1 MNAVW
6 DRLQRTKW
14 GQALV
19 LIEGR
24 VEVRDPVWI
33 RQEGVD
39 ELVHQ
44 AVFGTPPEKAEARWW
59 IFSIGQAMGV
69 LPASIHSLYMA
80 RGRGEVPPTF
90 TVPAM
95 NLRGMTYEMARAA
108 FRAALRLDVGAM
120 IFEIARSEI
129 GYTDQRPE
137 EYAAVIIAAAIKE
150 GFHGPIFLQGDHF
163 QVSAKAYARDPERE
177 LQAVRDLV
185 AEAIAA
191 GFYNIDID
199 TSTLVDLSKPSL
211 DEQQRLNYTLC
222 AELTRYIRS
231 IEPPGI
237 TISVGGEIG
246 EVGGKNSTVEELRAF
261 MEGYLQHLSGAVG
274 ISKISVQTGTTHGG
288 VVLPDGRLAQVAI
301 DFEALRALSR
311 VARLEYGLA
320 GAVQHGASTLPEEAF
335 NKFVEH
341 EACEVHLA
349 TGFQNLVFDMLPP
362 AFREEIYAYLRAH
375 HADEWK
381 PGETEEQ
388 FYYKTRKRA
397 WGPFKQAFWELPEE
411 IRGPIRE
418 ALEARFALLFER
430 LAVAGTREL
439 VAQWVRPLPIPRP
452 MPAPASLS
460 SRAPEEVEG
469 LAD

>member
-1 MNAVW
+1 MSGGRSLLQQPEWSEALAV
-6 DRLQRTKW
+6 
-14 GQALV
+14 
-19 LIEGR
+19 IEDQ
-24 VEVRDPVWI
+24 VEIRDLPWI
-33 RQEGVD
+33 RQKGID
-39 ELVHQ
+39 GLVRQ
-44 AVFGTPPEKAEARWW
+44 AVFGSPGEKAEARGW
-59 IFSIGQAMGV
+59 IFRIGEALGI
-69 LPASIHSLYMA
+69 LPASIHELYAA

-129 GYTDQRPE
+129 SYTDQRPE
-137 EYAAVIIAAAIKE
+137 EYAVVIVAAAIKE
-150 GFHGPIFLQGDHF
+150 GFRGPLFLQGDHF
-163 QVSAKAYARDPERE
+163 QVSAKAYAKDPERE
-177 LQAVRDLV
+177 LQAVRDLT

-199 TSTLVDLSKPSL
+199 TSTLVDLTKPTL

-231 IEPPGI
+231 IEPPGV

-246 EVGGKNSTVEELRAF
+246 EVGGKNSTVEELRVF
-261 MEGYLQHLSGAVG
+261 MDGYRRHLSDGVG

-311 VARLEYGLA
+311 AARLEYGLA

-335 NKFVEH
+335 NKFVEC

-349 TGFQNLVFDMLPP
+349 TGFQNLVFDLLPVS
-362 AFREEIYAYLRAH
+362 FREEIYAYLRAH
-375 HADEWK
+375 HAEEWK

-388 FYYKTRKRA
+388 FYYKARKRA
-397 WGPFKQAFWELPEE
+397 WGPFKLGFWELPEDT
-411 IRGPIRE
+411 RGPIR
-418 ALEARFALLFER
+418 
-430 LAVAGTREL
+430 
-439 VAQWVRPLPIPRP
+439 
-452 MPAPASLS
+452 
-460 SRAPEEVEG
+460 
-469 LAD
+469 

>member
-1 MNAVW
+1 MSEG
-6 DRLQRTKW
+6 RSLLQHPKW
-14 GQALV
+14 SKAMTLKDN
-19 LIEGR
+19 R
-24 VEVRDPVWI
+24 VEVRDLAWI
-33 RQEGVD
+33 RQEGID
-39 ELVHQ
+39 TLVRQ
-44 AVFGTPPEKAEARWW
+44 AVFGSPAEKAEARGW
-59 IFSIGQAMGV
+59 IFRIGEALGIM
-69 LPASIHSLYMA
+69 PASIHELYAA
-80 RGRGEVPPTF
+80 RGRGEIPPTF

-108 FRAALRLDVGAM
+108 FRAALRLDAGA
-120 IFEIARSEI
+120 IVFEIARSEI

-137 EYAAVIIAAAIKE
+137 EYAAVITAAAIKE
-150 GFHGPIFLQGDHF
+150 GFRGPLFLQGDHF
-163 QVSAKAYARDPERE
+163 QVSAKAYAKDPERE
-177 LQAVRDLV
+177 LQAVRDLT
-185 AEAIAA
+185 AEAVAA
-191 GFYNIDID
+191 GFLNIDID
-199 TSTLVDLSKPSL
+199 TSTLVDLSKPTL

-231 IEPPGI
+231 IEPPGV

-261 MEGYLQHLSGAVG
+261 MDGYRRHLGDAVG

-301 DFEALRALSR
+301 DFDTLRALSR
-311 VARLEYGLA
+311 AARLEYGLA

-335 NKFVEH
+335 NKFVEC

-349 TGFQNLVFDMLPP
+349 TGFQNLVFDMLPA

-388 FYYKTRKRA
+388 FYYKARKRA

-411 IRGPIRE
+411 VRGPIRE

-439 VAQWVRPLPIPRP
+439 VAQWVRPIPFPRAAPAAPEPRP
-452 MPAPASLS
+452 SQ
-460 SRAPEEVEG
+460 EEVEG

>member
-1 MNAVW
+1 MSEAR
-6 DRLQRTKW
+6 DLLQQPKW
-14 GQALV
+14 RAALAR
-19 LIEGR
+19 IDDR
-24 VEVRDPVWI
+24 VEIRDPAWI
-33 RQEGVD
+33 RKEGID
-39 ELVHQ
+39 TLVRQ
-44 AVFGTPPEKAEARWW
+44 AVFGSPAEKAEARWW
-59 IFSIGQAMGV
+59 IFRLGEALGIS
-69 LPASIHSLYMA
+69 PASIHELYAA

-137 EYAAVIIAAAIKE
+137 EYAAVITAAAIKE
-150 GFHGPIFLQGDHF
+150 GFRGPLFLQGDHF
-163 QVSAKAYARDPERE
+163 QVSARAYAKDPERE
-177 LQAVRDLV
+177 LQAVRDLT

-199 TSTLVDLSKPSL
+199 TSTLVDLSKPTL

-231 IEPPGI
+231 IEPPGV

-261 MEGYLQHLSGAVG
+261 MDGYRRHLGDGVG

-311 VARLEYGLA
+311 AARLEYGLA

-335 NKFVEH
+335 NRFVEC

-349 TGFQNLVFDMLPP
+349 TGFQNLVFDMLPE
-362 AFREEIYAYLRAH
+362 AFRQEIYAYLRAH

-388 FYYKTRKRA
+388 FYYKARKRA
-397 WGPFKQAFWELPEE
+397 WGPFKQAFWELPEDVRE
-411 IRGPIRE
+411 PIRE
-418 ALEARFALLFER
+418 ALEARFAVLFDR
-430 LAVAGTREL
+430 LAVAGTREQ
-439 VAQWVRPLPIPRP
+439 VARWVRPGPIPRATP
-452 MPAPASLS
+452 PAPA
-460 SRAPEEVEG
+460 RHAPHEAVEG

>member
-1 MNAVW
+1 MSGG
-6 DRLQRTKW
+6 RSLLQQPEW
-14 GQALV
+14 SEALTV
-19 LIEGR
+19 IGDQLEI
-24 VEVRDPVWI
+24 RDLPWI
-33 RQEGVD
+33 RQKGID
-39 ELVHQ
+39 GLVRQ
-44 AVFGTPPEKAEARWW
+44 AVFGSPEEKAEARGW
-59 IFSIGQAMGV
+59 IFRIGEALGI
-69 LPASIHSLYMA
+69 LPASIHELYAA

-137 EYAAVIIAAAIKE
+137 EYAVVIVAAAIKE
-150 GFHGPIFLQGDHF
+150 GFRGPIFLQGDHF
-163 QVSAKAYARDPERE
+163 QVSAKAYAKDPERE
-177 LQAVRDLV
+177 LQAVRDLT

-199 TSTLVDLSKPSL
+199 TSTLVDLTKPTL

-231 IEPPGI
+231 IEPPGV

-246 EVGGKNSTVEELRAF
+246 EVGGKNSTVEELQAF
-261 MEGYLQHLSGAVG
+261 MDGYRRHLRDGVG

-311 VARLEYGLA
+311 AARLEYGLA

-335 NKFVEH
+335 NKFVEC

-349 TGFQNLVFDMLPP
+349 TGFQNLVFDRLP
-362 AFREEIYAYLRAH
+362 ASFREEIYAYLRAH
-375 HADEWK
+375 HAEEWK

-388 FYYKTRKRA
+388 FYYKVRKRA
-397 WGPFKQAFWELPEE
+397 WGPFKQAFWELPED

-430 LAVAGTREL
+430 LAVAGTRDL
-439 VAQWVRPLPIPRP
+439 VARWVRPVPFLRAISA
-452 MPAPASLS
+452 APEL
-460 SRAPEEVEG
+460 RAPQEEVEG

>member
-1 MNAVW
+1 M
-6 DRLQRTKW
+6 REMRSLLQHPGW
-14 GQALV
+14 SEAMALK
-19 LIEGR
+19 GDR
-24 VEVRDPVWI
+24 VEVRDPAWI
-33 RQEGVD
+33 RQEGID
-39 ELVHQ
+39 ILVRQ
-44 AVFGTPPEKAEARWW
+44 AVFGSPAEKAEARRW
-59 IFSIGQAMGV
+59 IFRIGEALGIM
-69 LPASIHSLYMA
+69 PASIHTLYAA
-80 RGRGEVPPTF
+80 RGRGEVPPHF

-108 FRAALRLDVGAM
+108 FRAALRLDAGAL

-129 GYTDQRPE
+129 HYTDQRPE
-137 EYAAVIIAAAIKE
+137 EYAAVIAAAAIKE
-150 GFHGPIFLQGDHF
+150 GFHGPLFLQGDHF
-163 QVSAKAYARDPERE
+163 QVSAKAYAKDPEGE
-177 LQAVRDLV
+177 LQAVRDLT
-185 AEAIAA
+185 AEAVAA
-191 GFYNIDID
+191 GFFNIDID
-199 TSTLVDLSKPSL
+199 TSTLVDLSKPTL

-231 IEPPGI
+231 IEPPGV

-261 MEGYLQHLSGAVG
+261 MDGYRRHLGDAVG

-311 VARLEYGLA
+311 AARLEYGLA

-335 NKFVEH
+335 HKFVEC

-349 TGFQNLVFDMLPP
+349 TGFQNLVFDLLPA

-388 FYYKTRKRA
+388 FYYKARKRA

-411 IRGPIRE
+411 VRGPIRE
-418 ALEARFALLFER
+418 ALETRFALLFER

-439 VAQWVRPLPIPRP
+439 VAQWVRAVPFPRAMPATPGPRP
-452 MPAPASLS
+452 SH
-460 SRAPEEVEG
+460 EEVEG

>member
-1 MNAVW
+1 MSEG
-6 DRLQRTKW
+6 RSLLQHPKW
-14 GQALV
+14 SKALA
-19 LIEGR
+19 LKDNR
-24 VEVRDPVWI
+24 VEVRDLAWI
-33 RQEGVD
+33 RQEGID
-39 ELVHQ
+39 TLVRQ
-44 AVFGTPPEKAEARWW
+44 AVFGSPAEKAEARGW
-59 IFSIGQAMGV
+59 IFRIGEALGIM
-69 LPASIHSLYMA
+69 PASIHELYAA
-80 RGRGEVPPTF
+80 RGRGEVPPAF

-108 FRAALRLDVGAM
+108 FRAALRLDAGTIV
-120 IFEIARSEI
+120 FEIARSEI

-137 EYAAVIIAAAIKE
+137 EYAAVITAAAIKE
-150 GFHGPIFLQGDHF
+150 GFRGPLFLQGDHF
-163 QVSAKAYARDPERE
+163 QVSAKAYAKDPERE
-177 LQAVRDLV
+177 LQAVRDLT
-185 AEAIAA
+185 AEAVAA
-191 GFYNIDID
+191 GFLNIDID
-199 TSTLVDLSKPSL
+199 TSTLVDLSKPTL

-231 IEPPGI
+231 IEPPGV

-261 MEGYLQHLSGAVG
+261 MDGYRRHLGDAVG

-301 DFEALRALSR
+301 DFDTLRALSR
-311 VARLEYGLA
+311 AARLEYGLA

-335 NKFVEH
+335 NKFVEC

-349 TGFQNLVFDMLPP
+349 TGFQNLVFDMLPA

-388 FYYKTRKRA
+388 FYYKARKRA

-411 IRGPIRE
+411 VRGPIRE

-439 VAQWVRPLPIPRP
+439 VAQWVRPIPFPHAAPAAPEPRP
-452 MPAPASLS
+452 SQ
-460 SRAPEEVEG
+460 EEVEG

>member
-1 MNAVW
+1 MSGTRNL
-6 DRLQRTKW
+6 LQQPKW
-14 GQALV
+14 SEALA
-19 LIEGR
+19 LIDNR
-24 VEVRDPVWI
+24 VEVRDPAWI
-33 RQEGVD
+33 RQEGID
-39 ELVHQ
+39 ALVRQ
-44 AVFGTPPEKAEARWW
+44 AVFGEPAEKAEARGW
-59 IFSIGQAMGV
+59 IFQIGEALGI
-69 LPASIHSLYMA
+69 LPTSIHELYAA
-80 RGRGEVPPTF
+80 RGRGEVSPTF

-137 EYAAVIIAAAIKE
+137 EYAVVIISAAIKE
-150 GFHGPIFLQGDHF
+150 GFRGPLFLQGDHF
-163 QVSAKAYARDPERE
+163 QVSAKAYAKDAERE
-177 LQAVRDLV
+177 LQAVRDLT

-199 TSTLVDLSKPSL
+199 TSTLVDLSKPTL

-231 IEPPGI
+231 IEPRGV

-261 MEGYLQHLSGAVG
+261 MDGYRRQLGDAVG

-301 DFEALRALSR
+301 DFEALKALSR
-311 VARLEYGLA
+311 AARLEYGLA

-335 NKFVEH
+335 NKFVEC

-349 TGFQNLVFDMLPP
+349 TGFQNLVFDMLP
-362 AFREEIYAYLRAH
+362 ASFREEIYAYLRAH

-381 PGETEEQ
+381 IGETEEQ
-388 FYYKTRKRA
+388 FYYKARKRA
-397 WGPFKQAFWELPEE
+397 WGPFKQAFWDLPEE
-411 IRGPIRE
+411 VRGPIRE

-439 VAQWVRPLPIPRP
+439 VARWVRPVPLPRVTPV
-452 MPAPASLS
+452 ASELHAS
-460 SRAPEEVEG
+460 QEEVEG

>member
-1 MNAVW
+1 MNAVS
-6 DRLQRTKW
+6 DRWQRPEW
-14 GQALV
+14 RDALA
-19 LIEGR
+19 LAGDR
-24 VEVRDPVWI
+24 VEVRDPAWI
-33 RQEGVD
+33 REAGID
-39 ELVHQ
+39 ELVRQ
-44 AVFGTPPEKAEARWW
+44 AVFGDPVERAEARGW
-59 IFSIGQAMGV
+59 IFAIGQAMGIG
-69 LPASIHSLYMA
+69 PASIHDLYAA
-80 RGRGEVPPTF
+80 RGRGEVPPVF

-95 NLRGMTYEMARAA
+95 NLRGMTYDMARAA
-108 FRAALRLDVGAM
+108 FRAAVRLDVGAM

-137 EYAAVIIAAAIKE
+137 EYAAVITAAAIKE
-150 GFHGPIFLQGDHF
+150 GFRGPIFLQGDHF
-163 QVSAKAYARDPERE
+163 QVSAKAYAKDPEGE
-177 LQAVRDLV
+177 LQAVRQLT

-222 AELTRYIRS
+222 AALTRYIRS
-231 IEPPGI
+231 IEPPGV

-246 EVGGKNSTVEELRAF
+246 EVGGKNSTVEDLRAF
-261 MEGYLQHLSGAVG
+261 MDGYLRHLEGAVG

-311 VARLEYGLA
+311 AARLEYGLA

-335 NKFVEH
+335 HKFVEC

-349 TGFQNLVFDMLPP
+349 TGFQNLVFDLLPA
-362 AFREEIYAYLRAH
+362 AFREEIYAYLRAR

-388 FYYKTRKRA
+388 FYYKVRKRA
-397 WGPFKQAFWELPEE
+397 WGPFKRAFWDLPEGT
-411 IRGPIRE
+411 RAAIRE

-439 VAQWVRPLPIPRP
+439 VARWVRPGPVPRP
-452 MPAPASLS
+452 RPPAAPP
-460 SRAPEEVEG
+460 RHAPEEVEG

>member
-1 MNAVW
+1 M
-6 DRLQRTKW
+6 
-14 GQALV
+14 ALK
-19 LIEGR
+19 GDQ
-24 VEVRDPVWI
+24 VEVRDPAWI
-33 RQEGVD
+33 RQEGID
-39 ELVHQ
+39 LLVRQ
-44 AVFGTPPEKAEARWW
+44 AVFGSPAEKAEARRW
-59 IFSIGQAMGV
+59 IFRIGEALGIM
-69 LPASIHSLYMA
+69 PASIHELYAA
-80 RGRGEVPPTF
+80 RGRGEIPPTF

-108 FRAALRLDVGAM
+108 FRAALRLDAGAI

-129 GYTDQRPE
+129 HYTDQRPE
-137 EYAAVIIAAAIKE
+137 EYAAVIAAAAIKE
-150 GFHGPIFLQGDHF
+150 GFRGPLFLQGDHF
-163 QVSAKAYARDPERE
+163 QISARAYAKDPERE
-177 LQAVRDLV
+177 LQAVRDLT
-185 AEAIAA
+185 AEAVAA
-191 GFYNIDID
+191 GFFNIDID
-199 TSTLVDLSKPSL
+199 TSTLVDLSKPTL

-231 IEPPGI
+231 IEPPGV

-261 MEGYLQHLSGAVG
+261 MDGYRRHLGDAVG

-311 VARLEYGLA
+311 AARLEYGLA

-335 NKFVEH
+335 HKFVEC

-349 TGFQNLVFDMLPP
+349 TGFQNLVFDLLPA

-388 FYYKTRKRA
+388 FYYKARKRA

-411 IRGPIRE
+411 VRGPIRE

-430 LAVAGTREL
+430 LAVASTREL
-439 VAQWVRPLPIPRP
+439 VAQWVRAVPFPRA
-452 MPAPASLS
+452 MPA
-460 SRAPEEVEG
+460 APELRRSHEEVEG

>member
-1 MNAVW
+1 MS
-6 DRLQRTKW
+6 
-14 GQALV
+14 
-19 LIEGR
+19 EGR
-24 VEVRDPVWI
+24 SLLQHPKWSNALALKDNRIEVRDLAWI
-33 RQEGVD
+33 QQEGID
-39 ELVHQ
+39 ALVRQ
-44 AVFGTPPEKAEARWW
+44 AVFGSPAEKAEARGW
-59 IFSIGQAMGV
+59 IFRIGEALGIM
-69 LPASIHSLYMA
+69 PASIHELYAA

-108 FRAALRLDVGAM
+108 FRAALRLDAGAI

-129 GYTDQRPE
+129 QYTDQRPE
-137 EYAAVIIAAAIKE
+137 EYAAVITAAAIKE
-150 GFHGPIFLQGDHF
+150 GFRGPLFLQGDHF
-163 QVSAKAYARDPERE
+163 QVSAKAYAKDPERE
-177 LQAVRDLV
+177 LQAVRDLT
-185 AEAIAA
+185 AEAVAA
-191 GFYNIDID
+191 GFFNIDID
-199 TSTLVDLSKPSL
+199 TSTLVDLSKPTL

-231 IEPPGI
+231 IEPPGV

-261 MEGYLQHLSGAVG
+261 MDGYRRHLGDAVG

-311 VARLEYGLA
+311 AARLEYGLA

-335 NKFVEH
+335 NKFVEC

-349 TGFQNLVFDMLPP
+349 TGFQNLVFDMLPA

-388 FYYKTRKRA
+388 FYYKARKRA

-411 IRGPIRE
+411 VRGPIRE

-439 VAQWVRPLPIPRP
+439 VAQWVRSAPFPRA
-452 MPAPASLS
+452 MPA
-460 SRAPEEVEG
+460 APELRLAHEEVEG

>member
-1 MNAVW
+1 MSGGRSLLQQPEWSEALAV
-6 DRLQRTKW
+6 
-14 GQALV
+14 
-19 LIEGR
+19 IEDQ
-24 VEVRDPVWI
+24 VEIRDLPWI
-33 RQEGVD
+33 RQKGID
-39 ELVHQ
+39 GLVRQ
-44 AVFGTPPEKAEARWW
+44 AVFGSPGEKAEARGW
-59 IFSIGQAMGV
+59 IFRIGEALGI
-69 LPASIHSLYMA
+69 LPASIHELYAA

-129 GYTDQRPE
+129 SYTDQRPE
-137 EYAAVIIAAAIKE
+137 EYAVVIVAAAIKE
-150 GFHGPIFLQGDHF
+150 GFRGPLFLQGDHF
-163 QVSAKAYARDPERE
+163 QVSAKAYAKDPERE
-177 LQAVRDLV
+177 LQAVRDLT

-199 TSTLVDLSKPSL
+199 TSTLVDLTKPTL

-231 IEPPGI
+231 IEPPGV

-261 MEGYLQHLSGAVG
+261 MDGYRRHLSDEVG

-311 VARLEYGLA
+311 AARLEYGLA

-335 NKFVEH
+335 NKFVEC

-349 TGFQNLVFDMLPP
+349 TGFQNLVFDLLP
-362 AFREEIYAYLRAH
+362 ASFREEIYAYLRAH
-375 HADEWK
+375 HAEEWK

-388 FYYKTRKRA
+388 FYYKARKRA
-397 WGPFKQAFWELPEE
+397 WGPFKQAFWELPEDT
-411 IRGPIRE
+411 RGPIRE

-430 LAVAGTREL
+430 LAVAGTRDL
-439 VAQWVRPLPIPRP
+439 VARWVRPVPFLRAISA
-452 MPAPASLS
+452 APEL
-460 SRAPEEVEG
+460 RAPREEVEG

>member
-1 MNAVW
+1 MSGT
-6 DRLQRTKW
+6 RSLLQQPKW
-14 GQALV
+14 SEALA
-19 LIEGR
+19 LIDDR
-24 VEVRDPVWI
+24 VEVRDPAWI
-33 RQEGVD
+33 RQEGID
-39 ELVHQ
+39 ALVRQ
-44 AVFGTPPEKAEARWW
+44 AVFGSPAEKAEARGW
-59 IFSIGQAMGV
+59 IFRIGDALGI
-69 LPASIHSLYMA
+69 LPASIHELYAA
-80 RGRGEVPPTF
+80 RGRGEVPPAF

-95 NLRGMTYEMARAA
+95 NLRGLTYEMARAA

-150 GFHGPIFLQGDHF
+150 GFRGPLFLQGDHF
-163 QVSAKAYARDPERE
+163 QVSAKAYAKDPERE
-177 LQAVRDLV
+177 LQAVRDLT

-199 TSTLVDLSKPSL
+199 TSTLVDLSKPTL

-231 IEPPGI
+231 IEPPGV

-261 MEGYLQHLSGAVG
+261 MDGYRRHLGDEVG

-311 VARLEYGLA
+311 AARLEYGLA

-335 NKFVEH
+335 NKFVEC

-362 AFREEIYAYLRAH
+362 SFREEIYAYLRAH
-375 HADEWK
+375 HADERK

-388 FYYKTRKRA
+388 FYYKARKRA
-397 WGPFKQAFWELPEE
+397 WGPFKQAFWDLPEE
-411 IRGPIRE
+411 VRGPIRE

-439 VAQWVRPLPIPRP
+439 VARWVQPVPVPRA
-452 MPAPASLS
+452 MPTAPKPH
-460 SRAPEEVEG
+460 APQEEVEG

>member
-1 MNAVW
+1 MIDVR
-6 DRLQRTKW
+6 DRLRRPRW
-14 GQALV
+14 GEALA
-19 LIEGR
+19 LADGR
-24 VEVRDPVWI
+24 VEVHDPLWI
-33 RQEGVD
+33 RAQGID

-44 AVFGTPPEKAEARWW
+44 AVFGSPPERAEARWW
-59 IFSIGQAMGV
+59 IYGIAQALGV
-69 LPASIHSLYMA
+69 IPASIHALYAA
-80 RGRGEVPPTF
+80 RGRGEIPPTF

-95 NLRGMTYEMARAA
+95 NLRGMTYDMGRAA
-108 FRAALRLDVGAM
+108 FRAARRLEAGAV

-137 EYAAVIIAAAIKE
+137 EYAAVLMAAAVKE
-150 GFHGPIFLQGDHF
+150 GFTGPLFLQGDHF
-163 QVSAKAYARDPERE
+163 QVSAKAYARDPEKE
-177 LQAVRDLV
+177 LQAVRDLT

-199 TSTLVDLSKPSL
+199 TSTLVDLSQPTL
-211 DEQQRLNYTLC
+211 DAQQRLNYTLC
-222 AELTRYIRS
+222 AALTRYIRS
-231 IEPPGI
+231 IEPPGV

-261 MEGYLQHLSGAVG
+261 MDGYRRELGEVVG

-288 VVLPDGRLAQVAI
+288 VVLPDGTLAQVAI

-311 VARLEYGLA
+311 AARLEYGLA

-335 NKFVEH
+335 HKFVEC

-349 TGFQNLVFDMLPP
+349 TGFQNLVFEMLPV

-375 HADEWK
+375 HADERK
-381 PGETEEQ
+381 PGETDEQ

-411 IRGPIRE
+411 VRGPIRE

-430 LAVAGTREL
+430 LRVAGTREL
-439 VAQWVRPLPIPRP
+439 VARYVRPVPLLRPIPTP
-452 MPAPASLS
+452 TAGTKA
-460 SRAPEEVEG
+460 EEVEG

>member
-1 MNAVW
+1 MMNAQE
-6 DRLQRTKW
+6 RLRRPKW
-14 GQALV
+14 GEALALV
-19 LIEGR
+19 DGQ
-24 VEVRDPVWI
+24 VEVRDPAWI
-33 RQEGVD
+33 RREGMD
-39 ELVHQ
+39 ELVRQ
-44 AVFGTPPEKAEARWW
+44 AVFGSPAERAEARWW
-59 IFSIGQAMGV
+59 IFRIGAAMGI
-69 LPASIHSLYMA
+69 LPASIHELYMA

-95 NLRGMTYEMARAA
+95 NLRGLTYEMARAA
-108 FRAALRLDVGAM
+108 FRAALRLEVGAM

-137 EYAAVIIAAAIKE
+137 EYAAVITAAAIKE
-150 GFHGPIFLQGDHF
+150 GFRGPLFLQGDHF
-163 QVSAKAYARDPERE
+163 QVSAKAYAKDPERE
-177 LQAVRDLV
+177 LEAVRALT

-191 GFYNIDID
+191 GFLNIDID
-199 TSTLVDLSKPSL
+199 TSTLVDLSQPTL
-211 DEQQRLNYTLC
+211 DAQQRLNYTLC

-231 IEPPGI
+231 IEPPGV

-261 MEGYLQHLSGAVG
+261 MDGYRRQLGEAVG

-311 VARLEYGLA
+311 AARLEYGLG

-335 NKFVEH
+335 NKFVEC

-349 TGFQNLVFDMLPP
+349 TGFQNLVFDMLPE
-362 AFREEIYAYLRAH
+362 AFRDEIYAYLRAH

-388 FYYKTRKRA
+388 FYYKARKRA

-411 IRGPIRE
+411 VRGPIRE
-418 ALEARFALLFER
+418 ALEARFAVLFER
-430 LAVAGTREL
+430 LGVAGTRDL
-439 VAQWVRPLPIPRP
+439 VARWTQVMKTPPPLQ
-452 MPAPASLS
+452 PAA
-460 SRAPEEVEG
+460 APQGREEVEG

>member
-1 MNAVW
+1 MS
-6 DRLQRTKW
+6 
-14 GQALV
+14 QAQDL
-19 LIEGR
+19 LRRPGWEAALAWTEGR
-24 VEVRDPVWI
+24 VEVRDPIWI
-33 RQEGVD
+33 REKGID
-39 ELVHQ
+39 ELVHR
-44 AVFGTPPEKAEARWW
+44 AVFGGPAEKAEARDW
-59 IFSIGQAMGV
+59 IFRLGEAFGV
-69 LPASIHSLYMA
+69 LPASIHALYAA

-108 FRAALRLDVGAM
+108 FRAARRLEVGAM

-137 EYAAVIIAAAIKE
+137 EYAAVITAAAIKE
-150 GFHGPIFLQGDHF
+150 GFQGPLFLQGDHF
-163 QVSAKAYARDPERE
+163 QVSAKAYAQDPERE
-177 LQAVRDLV
+177 LQAVRDLT
-185 AEAIAA
+185 AEAVAA

-231 IEPPGI
+231 IEPPGV

-246 EVGGKNSTVEELRAF
+246 EVGGKNSTVAELRAF
-261 MEGYLQHLSGAVG
+261 MEGYRRRLGDAVG

-311 VARLEYGLA
+311 AARLEYGLA

-335 NKFVEH
+335 HKFVEC

-349 TGFQNLVFDMLPP
+349 TGFQNLVFDMLP
-362 AFREEIYAYLRAH
+362 ASFREEIYAYLRAR
-375 HADEWK
+375 HADERK
-381 PGETEEQ
+381 PGETDEQ
-388 FYYKTRKRA
+388 FYYKVRKRA

-411 IRGPIRE
+411 VRGPIRE

-439 VAQWVRPLPIPRP
+439 VARWVQPGPPPRAAAA
-452 MPAPASLS
+452 APA
-460 SRAPEEVEG
+460 RPAAREDVEG